1 MHDSTYLLVK
11 DSHKLLDTILDC
23 IRNKKD
29 PQGNPIAGWKIIQN
43 VSVIAEIDLV
53 TACIASTIDGEDKK
67 TCIILHA
74 CRGAKKE
81 NEDFKMPD
89 YIHATPHFITE
100 FANYNYCPNQE
111 LENLLKRFDDFVET
125 RFAGSIIDG
134 KYICFKILNER

>member
-43 VSVIAEIDLV
+43 VSVITEIDLA

-67 TCIILHA
+67 NMHHPTCLQ
-74 CRGAKKE
+74 GSKE
-81 NEDFKMPD
+81 
-89 YIHATPHFITE
+89 
-100 FANYNYCPNQE
+100 
-111 LENLLKRFDDFVET
+111 
-125 RFAGSIIDG
+125 G
-134 KYICFKILNER
+134 